1 MTNYAKT
8 KIGNEPRTEL
18 HDVLS
23 LTGAEISIN
32 NLPAGGSVP
41 FVHSHKDNEEI
52 YAIVDGRGKFVI
64 DGKDV
69 ELEKGD
75 WVRIDPAAKRQILRQ
90 VIQRFRLFVFKQ
102 SLVRSKTLLQLMQSS
117 KNNH

>member
-69 ELEKGD
+69 ELENGD
-75 WVRIDPAAKRQILRQ
+75 WVRIDPAAKRQIFAASDSALSFIC
-90 VIQRFRLFVFKQ
+90 IQTKSG
-102 SLVRSKTLLQLMQSS
+102 SLENFTATDAIIEK
-117 KNNH
+117 